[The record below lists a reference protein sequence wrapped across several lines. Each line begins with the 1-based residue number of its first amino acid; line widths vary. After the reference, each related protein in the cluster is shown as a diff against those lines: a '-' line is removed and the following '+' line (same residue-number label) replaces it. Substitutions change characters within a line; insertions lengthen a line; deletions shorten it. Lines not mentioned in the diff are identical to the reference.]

1 MVIQDHHSHIF
12 ILKVVFCAEGCALF
26 DDLCLRIDVNQRYAS
41 LLPQWKDV
49 AHILEVDAL
58 RTKVHKVV

>member
-1 MVIQDHHSHIF
+1 M
-12 ILKVVFCAEGCALF
+12 F

-58 RTKVHKVV
+58 RTKVHENIMK